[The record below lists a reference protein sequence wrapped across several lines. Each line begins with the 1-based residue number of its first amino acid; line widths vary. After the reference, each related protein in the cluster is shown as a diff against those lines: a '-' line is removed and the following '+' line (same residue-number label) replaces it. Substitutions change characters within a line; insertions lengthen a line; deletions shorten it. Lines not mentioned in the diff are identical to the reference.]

1 MREINQAHKEKLI
14 IKADSHDDYT
24 DFMTSNAIRHKVLKH
39 INNLPEREQEAQR
52 EKLKV
57 LYKMGVSWKGIQ
69 VAMIGIP
76 YESKD

>member
-1 MREINQAHKEKLI
+1 MTKKLI
-14 IKADSHDDYT
+14 MEEDEYT
-24 DFMTSNAIRHKVLKH
+24 DFMTSTAIRHKVMSH
-39 INNLPEREQEAQR
+39 INNLPEEKRDAQR

>member
-39 INNLPEREQEAQR
+39 INNLPEKKQEAQR
-52 EKLKV
+52 EKLRV
-57 LYKMGVSWKGIQ
+57 LYKMGISWKGIK
-69 VAMIGIP
+69 VAILGEINEIP
-76 YESKD
+76 